1 MNPWTLPNLNGR
13 KPLPASGPFW
23 ASAASMN
30 ETGLGRPNAAPA
42 HAAVN
47 RALRRVRFNIAISL
61 LCLRR
66 RPLQFACR
74 SRRVV
79 SGVRKHLL
87 GNFGILAL
95 RPQVRRVADK
105 VEQMRKCVLTVQD
118 ALDIEKDEPFD
129 SSGPRRLRNV
139 PADPGSTDD
148 VQHPAASEVDE
159 EKPGA
164 RVHFQMAEC
173 VEEQVAAEIR
183 KAKLGS

>member
-42 HAAVN
+42 TAAVN

-61 LCLRR
+61 FFCEDRHCA
-66 RPLQFACR
+66 PPVEAGASCQAFANF
-74 SRRVV
+74 
-79 SGVRKHLL
+79 LL

-105 VEQMRKCVLTVQD
+105 VERVRKCVIAIHQS
-118 ALDIEKDEPFD
+118 LDVEKDEPFD
-129 SSGPRRLRNV
+129 SSESHRLRYV

-148 VQHPAASEVDE
+148 VQDPAALEVDE
-159 EKPGA
+159 QKPGA
-164 RVHFQMAEC
+164 RVHFQIAES
-173 VEEQVAAEIR
+173 VEEQISAIIR
-183 KAKLGS
+183 KAKFVF

>member
-30 ETGLGRPNAAPA
+30 ETGLDRPNAAPA

-66 RPLQFACR
+66 RTLRSVGR
-74 SRRVV
+74 SRRLA
-79 SGVRKHLL
+79 SCETFANFLL

-105 VEQMRKCVLTVQD
+105 VEQM
-118 ALDIEKDEPFD
+118 
-129 SSGPRRLRNV
+129 
-139 PADPGSTDD
+139 
-148 VQHPAASEVDE
+148 
-159 EKPGA
+159 
-164 RVHFQMAEC
+164 
-173 VEEQVAAEIR
+173 
-183 KAKLGS
+183 